1 MHSHGTRDNKKGGKD
16 VWAWTAAI
24 PHALAESWSGTL
36 ASWQISLKLTT
47 NKHELRWD
55 YAAVRTIRRKLKD
68 ILSSHPYL
76 QPPGSLMSSTE
87 GYSSIR
93 IHNQLH
99 NLTQEEQELILLIQE
114 AAANA
119 NRSNVTRTQAYYDCY
134 KSYPELHWALLAHMV
149 SRNAG
154 WNMSDLKGGLMSD
167 LTDSQFKNHLY
178 RFLERC
184 NALIFQDAYPQLL
197 LYIHS
202 RKKGAPLFH
211 LLPHFHISAFM
222 TPFWEQFW
230 LDRGSSLLTVALII
244 NEQNYIEGRV
254 ARHPFYLEHV
264 LEQPFF
270 RIHELARLNQIVFP
284 LGQVSGPEADM
295 MASQDP
301 PDTTRPL
308 AGMTIPK
315 FADLSIRIKAG
326 RTLYALLFG
335 YEEIF
340 HSVLAFAQSTK
351 HRGSRA
357 EYWPALFT
365 PTLESAMNNAH
376 ESRNLIQSE
385 WLPEGG
391 RLYSPHIEEIW
402 QDESQEP
409 IPRYD
414 WYQGRVM
421 LRHIRKPIR
430 PLLPDMTHAHRAAL
444 EKTSIVHDVSERIHS
459 HENRKRPSR

>member
-1 MHSHGTRDNKKGGKD
+1 M
-16 VWAWTAAI
+16 WAWTAAI

-93 IHNQLH
+93 SHNQLH

-202 RKKGAPLFH
+202 RKK
-211 LLPHFHISAFM
+211 
-222 TPFWEQFW
+222 
-230 LDRGSSLLTVALII
+230 
-244 NEQNYIEGRV
+244 
-254 ARHPFYLEHV
+254 
-264 LEQPFF
+264 
-270 RIHELARLNQIVFP
+270 EL
-284 LGQVSGPEADM
+284 
-295 MASQDP
+295 
-301 PDTTRPL
+301 
-308 AGMTIPK
+308 
-315 FADLSIRIKAG
+315 
-326 RTLYALLFG
+326 
-335 YEEIF
+335 
-340 HSVLAFAQSTK
+340 
-351 HRGSRA
+351 
-357 EYWPALFT
+357 
-365 PTLESAMNNAH
+365 
-376 ESRNLIQSE
+376 
-385 WLPEGG
+385 
-391 RLYSPHIEEIW
+391 LYSIC
-402 QDESQEP
+402 S
-409 IPRYD
+409 
-414 WYQGRVM
+414 
-421 LRHIRKPIR
+421 L
-430 PLLPDMTHAHRAAL
+430 
-444 EKTSIVHDVSERIHS
+444 TSIF
-459 HENRKRPSR
+459 RPS